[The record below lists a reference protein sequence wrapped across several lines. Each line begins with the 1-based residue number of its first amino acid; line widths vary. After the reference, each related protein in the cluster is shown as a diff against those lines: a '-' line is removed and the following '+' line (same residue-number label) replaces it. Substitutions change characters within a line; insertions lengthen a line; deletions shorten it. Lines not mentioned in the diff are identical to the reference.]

1 VHFSG
6 NAPVKGSEILIV
18 TFKNALTM
26 QRGVFIEQGEKI
38 VLLKTRYGKPSSMT
52 GQNNPTIRILSKRIS
67 QMLVYYLVI
76 ALSLYQYLMQK

>member
-6 NAPVKGSEILIV
+6 NAPVKGSEILTI
-18 TFKNALTM
+18 TFKNASTM
-26 QRGVFIEQGEKI
+26 QRGVFIEQDEKI
-38 VLLKTRYGKPSSMT
+38 VLLKTRYGKPNSMT